1 MDDDDHWS
9 EASKAVRAWV
19 RAGCPPF
26 REPLDKDKHRE
37 WTSAVMNDD
46 EPLVRSMLRD
56 GVNLYVKI
64 HWQNEVSNGAGG
76 WQERHYL
83 EWPLDMAIEFGHG
96 GVALAILE
104 HAGSGRAAVGQH
116 PEVLPTASHPSYLL
130 IRAIWGTVKL
140 LKANSFRG
148 AFQRRNAMA
157 EAVLLVLQST
167 MYDGGE
173 GRVSG
178 KLVDLRTCYFSRPSD
193 LDALFELAES
203 VEDEALAARLRLAAG
218 RFDGSDCWW
227 HHPPVVYPDTYSNSS
242 GDDDDEAWVPPP
254 RPHPRASTIRRFV
267 ARAVVRTLLRRYV
280 KTRLIMWY
288 WREAAER
295 GRYAAPDAAGFEA
308 DMAAPLF
315 TEGALGA

>member
-9 EASKAVRAWV
+9 EASKAVRAWA

-26 REPLDKDKHRE
+26 HEPLDEDKHKE

-64 HWQNEVSNGAGG
+64 RWNGYVPNVYGESQN
-76 WQERHYL
+76 RTYIL
-83 EWPLDMAIEFGHG
+83 WPLDMALEFGHSR
-96 GVALAILE
+96 VALAILE

-116 PEVLPTASHPSYLL
+116 PEVLPTASSPWDLL
-130 IRAIWGTVKL
+130 NRAIRGTVKL
-140 LKANSFRG
+140 LRRQSWRG
-148 AFQRRNAMA
+148 AFQGRNAMA

-167 MYDGGE
+167 MYNRYAE
-173 GRVSG
+173 ASG
-178 KLVDLRTCYFSRPSD
+178 QLVDLRTCYFGRPSD

-203 VEDEALAARLRLAAG
+203 VEDEALAARLRLAPG
-218 RFDGSDCWW
+218 RFDGSGCYW
-227 HHPPVVYPDTYSNSS
+227 HHPPVVYPDTYI
-242 GDDDDEAWVPPP
+242 GDDDDEWVPPP

-280 KTRLIMWY
+280 KTHLIMWY

-295 GRYAAPDAAGFEA
+295 GRYAAPDAAGFED
-308 DMAAPLF
+308 DMAAPVF